1 MGLQGVGHNWVT
13 FTFSPTSLHWSLE
26 AEPVG
31 AVGMPAGPWQPLQHK
46 WDEMGSARN
55 CCSCVVSKSCL
66 TLLRPIDYSLPGSSV
81 HGISQARILEWVA
94 IFFSRGAFRHWDWT
108 FISCIADRF
117 FTTKPPG
124 KSVLEIAWIKTY
136 LLETESFLQVFVSTM
151 ESPAWYIE
159 TEKI

>member
-13 FTFSPTSLHWSLE
+13 WTFSPASLHWSLE

-55 CCSCVVSKSCL
+55 CCSCVVSKLCL

-94 IFFSRGAFRHWDWT
+94 ISFSRGSSQPRDQ
-108 FISCIADRF
+108 IPVSCIGRLIIYQGATREAP
-117 FTTKPPG
+117 TYWPPKQMDYRPSISTG
-124 KSVLEIAWIKTY
+124 MPRLIK
-136 LLETESFLQVFVSTM
+136 L
-151 ESPAWYIE
+151 
-159 TEKI
+159 K